1 MSIDTVN
8 IGDQLPGREVECDA
22 IQLFQ
27 YNAALWNAHR
37 IHFDFPYATQEEGY
51 PGLVIAG
58 PLMGDWLSQCVVEWL
73 GDNGRLASIEYS
85 NRQAAYIGE
94 VLQVG
99 GTVTAVDSDAG
110 TVSLEL
116 FVRNAAGETI
126 TPGAAVVELAAA

>member
-1 MSIDTVN
+1 MHIDTIN
-8 IGDQLPGREVECDA
+8 IGDQLPGREVDCDA
-22 IQLFQ
+22 VQLFQ

-37 IHFDFPYATQEEGY
+37 IHFDYPYATQEEGY

-73 GDNGRLASIEYS
+73 GDHGRLASIEYS

-99 GTVTAVDSDAG
+99 GTVTAVDTEAG
-110 TVSLEL
+110 TVSLDL

-126 TPGAAVVELAAA
+126 TPGAAVVELAVA